1 MFMPS
6 LDDIRR
12 VMARKGYAFF
22 ERGDYNVNVI
32 GIRDSLTVTNKFD
45 DTLILAYK
53 VSGEWHV
60 DYIPCTTDPGKGP
73 MENPGVKG
81 CAVLKPGQYRGAYAI
96 GLHKGKEEALVQRK
110 PVTVYR
116 DRNGDNHMDY
126 DNPDTG
132 LFGINIHWSSKTGTS
147 VQVDNWSEGCQVG
160 TGVDNRNLF
169 LSILNKASTKYG
181 NSFTYTLLER
191 QDFDE
196 VA

>member
-32 GIRDSLTVTNKFD
+32 GIRDSLIVTNKFD

-53 VSGEWHV
+53 VSDEWHV
-60 DYIPCTTDPGKGP
+60 DYIPCTTDSGKGP

-81 CAVLKPGQYRGAYAI
+81 RAVLKPGQYRGAFSL
-96 GLHKGKEEALVQRK
+96 GLHKGRQKALVQTG

-116 DRNGDNHMDY
+116 DKNGDRTLDY

-132 LFGINIHWSSKTGTS
+132 LFGINIHWSSTTHDS

-160 TGVDNRNLF
+160 TGAEDYNVFINL
-169 LSILNKASTKYG
+169 LTESASRYG
-181 NSFTYTLLER
+181 KTFTYTLLEEC
-191 QDFDE
+191 DFE
-196 VA
+196 EY

>member
-32 GIRDSLTVTNKFD
+32 GIRGSLTVTNKFD

-81 CAVLKPGQYRGAYAI
+81 RAVLKPGQYRGAFSL
-96 GLHKGKEEALVQRK
+96 GLHKGRQKALVQTG

-116 DRNGDNHMDY
+116 DKNGDRTLDY

-132 LFGINIHWSSKTGTS
+132 LFGINIHWSSTTHDS
-147 VQVDNWSEGCQVG
+147 VQVDKWSEGCQVG
-160 TGVDNRNLF
+160 TGAEDYNVFINL
-169 LSILNKASTKYG
+169 LTESASRYG
-181 NSFTYTLLER
+181 KTFTYTLLEEC
-191 QDFDE
+191 DFE
-196 VA
+196 EY

>member
-22 ERGDYNVNVI
+22 ERGDYNVNII
-32 GIRDSLTVTNKFD
+32 GIRNSLTVTNKFD

-81 CAVLKPGQYRGAYAI
+81 RAVLKPGQYRGAFSL
-96 GLHKGKEEALVQRK
+96 GLHKGRQKALVQTG

-116 DRNGDNHMDY
+116 DKNGDRTLDY

-132 LFGINIHWSSKTGTS
+132 LFGINIHWSSTTHDS

-160 TGVDNRNLF
+160 TGAEDYNVFINL
-169 LSILNKASTKYG
+169 LTESASRYG
-181 NSFTYTLLER
+181 KTFTYTLLEAC
-191 QDFDE
+191 DFE
-196 VA
+196 EY

>member
-53 VSGEWHV
+53 VSGKWHV

-81 CAVLKPGQYRGAYAI
+81 RAVLKPGQYRGAFSL
-96 GLHKGKEEALVQRK
+96 GLHKGRQKALVQTG

-116 DRNGDNHMDY
+116 DKNGDRTLDY

-132 LFGINIHWSSKTGTS
+132 LFGINIHWSSTTHDS

-160 TGVDNRNLF
+160 TGAEDYNVFINL
-169 LSILNKASTKYG
+169 LTESASRYG
-181 NSFTYTLLER
+181 KTFTYTLLEEC
-191 QDFDE
+191 DFE
-196 VA
+196 EY

>member
-60 DYIPCTTDPGKGP
+60 DYIPCTTDPGLGP

-81 CAVLKPGQYRGAYAI
+81 RAVLKPGQYRGAFSL
-96 GLHKGKEEALVQRK
+96 GLHKGRQKALVQTG

-116 DRNGDNHMDY
+116 DKNGDRTLDY

-132 LFGINIHWSSKTGTS
+132 LFGINIHWSSTTHDS

-160 TGVDNRNLF
+160 TGAEDYNVFINL
-169 LSILNKASTKYG
+169 LTESASRYG
-181 NSFTYTLLER
+181 KTFTYTLLEEC
-191 QDFDE
+191 DFE
-196 VA
+196 EY